1 MLASLQFYPL
11 YITRHGSIFNKLTI
25 YKFQNKKEKTTMNNT
40 ELAIRNRI
48 MLLQSRKEDN
58 GRIIKKLERQLKNLT
73 NGR

>member
-1 MLASLQFYPL
+1 
-11 YITRHGSIFNKLTI
+11 
-25 YKFQNKKEKTTMNNT
+25 MNNT